1 MASDLGVGDADLP
14 YLVVEPADVGT
25 VATLTVTQ
33 PDNTTT
39 AATVVGGALVPIA
52 GTSPTQYWQTWTA
65 TTPLVY
71 TQPGRW
77 LLHWDVTGTGMGAE
91 DVEVWVVPNPTA
103 GGPTWTPGLTRVAA
117 YIPRLTVDMSTP
129 GTAVELGTFTTATNP
144 TDTVAQRHID
154 DAVAEVLAVCGPL
167 PTSLEVLARAVAAQ
181 RAAATIQRAYG
192 GSRPGEDSLAV
203 AAALDAR
210 ADADL
215 TRLRAAIQDLTDGS
229 ADGFVAVSPVYSFPA
244 PVPWGDQLI

>member
-1 MASDLGVGDADLP
+1 MPSDLGVGDADLP

-25 VATLTVTQ
+25 AAMLTVTR
-33 PDNTTT
+33 PDTTT
-39 AATVVGGALVPIA
+39 ASATVVGGALDPIA
-52 GTSPTQYWQTWTA
+52 GTSPTQYRQTWTA

-71 TQPGRW
+71 TLPGRW

-91 DVEVWVVPNPTA
+91 DVEVWVVPNPTV

-117 YIPRLTVDMSTP
+117 YIPRLTVDVATP
-129 GTAVELGTFTTATNP
+129 GTALELGTFTTTTNP

-154 DAVAEVLAVCGPL
+154 DAVAEVLAVCGTI

-192 GSRPGEDSLAV
+192 ATRLGEDSLQT

-210 ADADL
+210 ADTDL
-215 TRLRAAIQDLTDGS
+215 AQLRTAIQVDT
-229 ADGFVAVSPVYSFPA
+229 ADFGVDIAHPVYSFPT
-244 PVPWGDQLI
+244 PTSWGDDLL